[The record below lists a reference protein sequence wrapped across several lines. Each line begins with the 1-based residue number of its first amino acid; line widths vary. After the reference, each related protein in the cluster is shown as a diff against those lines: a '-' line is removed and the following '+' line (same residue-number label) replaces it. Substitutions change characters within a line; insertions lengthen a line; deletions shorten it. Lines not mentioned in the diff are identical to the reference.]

1 MCEVLSRRKYKNSI
15 VVVLKIAETRT
26 ESELVNFWYSI
37 SIHTY
42 SLNSKSKIN

>member
-26 ESELVNFWYSI
+26 ESELVI
-37 SIHTY
+37 SAKLVFYFDSHIQFK
-42 SLNSKSKIN
+42 LKK